1 MRVEWDASKA
11 ATNVRKHGVSFEEAS
26 SVFYDPYALS
36 GRDEEHSVNEE
47 RWITIGVSNR
57 LRTLVVVSAEQD
69 EKSIRIISARKA
81 NRAEVRQYEE
91 NRKRATRE

>member
-1 MRVEWDASKA
+1 MRIEWDASKA
-11 ATNVRKHGVSFEEAS
+11 AANVRKHGVSFEEAS

-36 GRDEEHSVNEE
+36 GRDDVHAVDED

-57 LRTLVVVSAEQD
+57 LRALVVVSAEQD
-69 EKSIRIISARKA
+69 EELIRIISARKA
-81 NRAEVRQYEE
+81 NRAEAQQYEE